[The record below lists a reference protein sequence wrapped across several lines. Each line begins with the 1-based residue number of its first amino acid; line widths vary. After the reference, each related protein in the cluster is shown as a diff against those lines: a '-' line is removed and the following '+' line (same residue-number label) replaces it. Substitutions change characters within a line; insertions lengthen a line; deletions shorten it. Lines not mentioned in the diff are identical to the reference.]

1 MMTRGIALAAA
12 SLLWTATPALANDG
26 YAGLGAG
33 GLEFG
38 QTEDVEMVS
47 EDLFLSRGE
56 VAVDYVFRNVSPQ
69 DVETW
74 VAFQLPPMAPMY
86 AEMDTALPDMV
97 REAGP
102 LNYMS
107 FTAVVDGEPVALQ
120 TELRF
125 YQLCA
130 DCEETGWG
138 LGFFDTQDPELT
150 ERLLALGVP
159 DSYDLA
165 TIRAWFARLPAA
177 ERRALVADG
186 IFSTTDLGPMPM
198 YWMSVRFFW
207 RQEFPGHSEVAISH
221 TYRPVLGATVPMMDQ
236 AMIEGFCIDKD
247 TQRSL
252 RRAEGRNNG
261 QQYLEYVLKT
271 AGTWRGPI
279 GRFRMTVDKSDTSD
293 IVSFCA
299 SGVKK
304 TSPTTFV
311 VEKRN
316 YSPHDDVRILFAD
329 LGPAG

>member
-1 MMTRGIALAAA
+1 MRRFALAAA
-12 SLLWTATPALANDG
+12 ALLCTAAPASANDG

-33 GLEFG
+33 GLTFG
-38 QTEDVEMVS
+38 ETEDVEMAS

-56 VAVDYVFRNVSPQ
+56 VAVDYVFRNVSQQ

-86 AEMDTALPDMV
+86 AEMDTALPDAV

-102 LNYMS
+102 LNYMD
-107 FTAVVDGEPVALQ
+107 FTATVDGQPVALE

-125 YQLCA
+125 YRLCA

-138 LGFFDTQDPELT
+138 FGFFDSQDPELT
-150 ERLLALGVP
+150 QRLIALGVP

-177 ERRALVADG
+177 ERRGLVAEG
-186 IFSTTDLGPMPM
+186 IFNATDLGPMPM
-198 YWMSVRFFW
+198 YWMSVRFYW
-207 RQEFPGHSEVAISH
+207 RQVFPAGGEIAIAH

-236 AMIEGFCIDKD
+236 AMIDAFCVDKD

-261 QQYLEYVLKT
+261 QQYLEYILKT

-279 GRFRMTVDKSDTSD
+279 GRFRMTVDKSDPHD

-299 SGVKK
+299 TGVKK

-316 YSPHDDVRILFAD
+316 YSPRDDIRILFAD

>member
-1 MMTRGIALAAA
+1 MRRLALAAA
-12 SLLWTATPALANDG
+12 LLWTAAPALANDG

-33 GLEFG
+33 GLAFG
-38 QTEDVEMVS
+38 ETEDVEMAS

-56 VAVDYVFRNVSPQ
+56 VKVDYVFRNVSTQ

-86 AEMDTALPDMV
+86 AEMDTALPDAV

-102 LNYMS
+102 LNYMD
-107 FTAVVDGEPVALQ
+107 FTATVDGRPVALE

-125 YQLCA
+125 YRLCA
-130 DCEETGWG
+130 DCEEAGWG
-138 LGFFDTQDPELT
+138 FGFFDRQDDELT
-150 ERLLALGVP
+150 ERLMALGVP
-159 DSYDLA
+159 ESYDLA
-165 TIRAWFARLPAA
+165 IIRAWFARLPAA
-177 ERRALVADG
+177 ERRALLAEG
-186 IFSTTDLGPMPM
+186 LFNAADLGPMPM
-198 YWMSVRFFW
+198 YWMSVRFYW
-207 RQEFPGHSEVAISH
+207 RQTFPAGGEVSISH
-221 TYRPVLGATVPMMDQ
+221 AYRPVLGATVPMLDR
-236 AMIEGFCIDKD
+236 AMIDAFCVDED

-261 QQYLEYVLKT
+261 QQYLEYILKT

-279 GRFRMTVDKSDTSD
+279 GRFRMTVDKGDPHD

-299 SGVKK
+299 TGVKK

-311 VEKRN
+311 VEKRD
-316 YSPHDDVRILFAD
+316 YGPRDDIRIMFVD